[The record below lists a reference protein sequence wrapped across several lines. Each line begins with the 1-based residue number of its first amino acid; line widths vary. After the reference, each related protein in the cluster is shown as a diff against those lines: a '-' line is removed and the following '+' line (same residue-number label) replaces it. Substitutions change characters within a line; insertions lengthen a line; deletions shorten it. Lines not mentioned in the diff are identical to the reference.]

1 MAKIN
6 DRDYV
11 FATACVR
18 SGEKNMLSHDKIEK
32 MVESKNPEEALKVLT
47 EMEYGGAIP
56 DVKPQ
61 DFEVLL
67 TREHKRTYEFVKSIV
82 RKNPEEALKVLT
94 EMEYGGAIPDVKPQ
108 DFEVL
113 LTREHKRTYEFVKS
127 IVHDPEYFN
136 IFLYQSDYHNIKVIL
151 KAEFLGTDPE
161 PFFMGSGS
169 IDTKDLVN
177 MVRERDFVGMSTE
190 MKDAI
195 VILKAEFLGTDP
207 EPFFMGSGSIDTK
220 DLVNM
225 VRERDFVGMSTE
237 MKDAIE
243 EVLDVFGRTKDPQQ
257 VDIILDKACY
267 KDMIRLAEKSEN
279 TYLKGYVKLL
289 IDTINLRIFVRMR
302 RMNKSW
308 DFFSKVFIEGGN
320 ITEKFFI
327 AGYDEQLET
336 FAEKLVSYGLSDV
349 LAESIPML
357 KESGSFTML
366 EKLCDNRLMEY
377 VKDSRY
383 KSFGIEA
390 IVGYIL
396 AKENEIKAARIIM
409 AGNLAGLPSDRIRER
424 LRVSYV

>member
-32 MVESKNPEEALKVLT
+32 MVESKNL
-47 EMEYGGAIP
+47 
-56 DVKPQ
+56 
-61 DFEVLL
+61 
-67 TREHKRTYEFVKSIV
+67 
-82 RKNPEEALKVLT
+82 EEALKVLT

-136 IFLYQSDYHNIKVIL
+136 IFLYQSDYHNIK
-151 KAEFLGTDPE
+151 
-161 PFFMGSGS
+161 
-169 IDTKDLVN
+169 
-177 MVRERDFVGMSTE
+177 
-190 MKDAI
+190 

-409 AGNLAGLPSDRIRER
+409 AGKLAGLPSDRIRER

>member
-32 MVESKNPEEALKVLT
+32 MVES
-47 EMEYGGAIP
+47 
-56 DVKPQ
+56 
-61 DFEVLL
+61 
-67 TREHKRTYEFVKSIV
+67 
-82 RKNPEEALKVLT
+82 KNPEEALKVLT

-195 VILKAEFLGTDP
+195 
-207 EPFFMGSGSIDTK
+207 
-220 DLVNM
+220 
-225 VRERDFVGMSTE
+225 
-237 MKDAIE
+237 E

-267 KDMIRLAEKSEN
+267 KDMILS
-279 TYLKGYVKLL
+279 L
-289 IDTINLRIFVRMR
+289 IHI
-302 RMNKSW
+302 
-308 DFFSKVFIEGGN
+308 
-320 ITEKFFI
+320 
-327 AGYDEQLET
+327 
-336 FAEKLVSYGLSDV
+336 
-349 LAESIPML
+349 
-357 KESGSFTML
+357 
-366 EKLCDNRLMEY
+366 
-377 VKDSRY
+377 
-383 KSFGIEA
+383 
-390 IVGYIL
+390 
-396 AKENEIKAARIIM
+396 
-409 AGNLAGLPSDRIRER
+409 
-424 LRVSYV
+424 